1 MLSFIATTQPRSR
14 WRPSRRNNAAPAE
27 SQPDGAGTVRVAC
40 PPQRWPTYDV
50 RWPDQVAKYRPV
62 PPCCLPAL
70 LDDPQASIGSHPTC
84 QQCPDLAPAWPS
96 PSPPAR
102 HSATLRSGGMDILGN
117 LSQSCQESYHLRVST
132 PMPQGQNRPVLGPD
146 WAPSKFTDFLPPLP
160 PKTETSSQDTSHFV
174 YLLCKMICYR

>member
-14 WRPSRRNNAAPAE
+14 WRPSRRIDAAPAE

-84 QQCPDLAPAWPS
+84 QQCPALAPAWP
-96 PSPPAR
+96 PPPLPAR
-102 HSATLRSGGMDILGN
+102 HSAAFRSGGVDVPGN
-117 LSQSCQESYHLRVST
+117 LSQSCRELYHWRASSSPRAT
-132 PMPQGQNRPVLGPD
+132 GPGPASAGARLGTIKIHRLP
-146 WAPSKFTDFLPPLP
+146 PPLP
-160 PKTETSSQDTSHFV
+160 RRLKPQVRTHHTLFTYFV
-174 YLLCKMICYR
+174 K